1 MYVCMCIYVLYGY
14 VCIYIYIC
22 IYICMYIFMCVYV
35 CVRACICLL
44 VHQSPSS
51 SCKKNRFEN
60 YMKSKFITTHDST
73 CNYVVKELIL
83 CNIELN
89 KLDELSQE

>member
-1 MYVCMCIYVLYGY
+1 
-14 VCIYIYIC
+14 
-22 IYICMYIFMCVYV
+22 
-35 CVRACICLL
+35 
-44 VHQSPSS
+44 
-51 SCKKNRFEN
+51 
-60 YMKSKFITTHDST
+60 MKSKFITTHDST